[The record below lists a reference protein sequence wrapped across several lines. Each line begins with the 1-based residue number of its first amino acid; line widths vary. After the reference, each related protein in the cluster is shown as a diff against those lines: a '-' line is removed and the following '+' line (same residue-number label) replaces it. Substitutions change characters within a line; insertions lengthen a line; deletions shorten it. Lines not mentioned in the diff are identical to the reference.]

1 MKRTIGMLIAGII
14 LVGITNPVCA
24 MSLKGKIG
32 FGGNYSYLTMN
43 MQDAKDWFQNYKDFS
58 DNLGRTSEL
67 KDFKVDPSFSADIR
81 YGVSDRLV
89 LSLGYSSLSGK
100 QEMQVT
106 APFTE
111 DFNQSAEA
119 SGILGSVLFIFPN
132 ESTNLFLG
140 GGLGSY
146 SIKFRS
152 EDRVD
157 GGEVSERGKASQM
170 GYHLILGLEHFLSE
184 KFAISLEGLYRILK
198 ISEIECT
205 ESTYAWSVAGD
216 IIKKPVDYNDLGQ
229 GLEPL
234 ELDFTG
240 FAIGLDLH
248 FYL

>member
-1 MKRTIGMLIAGII
+1 MKRAIGMLVVGII
-14 LVGITNPVCA
+14 LVGITNPVWA

-43 MQDAKDWFQNYKDFS
+43 MQDAKDWFENYKDFC

-89 LSLGYSSLSGK
+89 LALGYSSLSGE
-100 QEMQVT
+100 QELQVT

-111 DFNQSAEA
+111 DFNQSAKA
-119 SGILGSVLFIFPN
+119 SGILGSALLIFPN
-132 ESTNLFLG
+132 ETVNFYLG

-146 SIKFRS
+146 SVKFKS
-152 EDRVD
+152 EDFFEFD
-157 GGEVSERGKASQM
+157 YIHEKGKASQM
-170 GYHLILGLEHFLSE
+170 GYHLILGLELFLSE
-184 KFAISLEGLYRILK
+184 KFAVSLEGLYRTLK
-198 ISEIECT
+198 ISEIDCT

-216 IIKKPVDYNDLGQ
+216 TIKKPVDYNDLGK
-229 GLEPL
+229 GTEPL

-240 FAIGLDLH
+240 FSVGLALR